1 MIWKDEKKQ
10 WPPSVLVVVVL
21 GSGNQKQQQSAKDI
35 EDYPQPSLSVDL
47 PSLVAN
53 SDLRTTTE
61 AEAIT
66 LH

>member
-10 WPPSVLVVVVL
+10 WSPSVLVVVVL
-21 GSGNQKQQQSAKDI
+21 DSGNQKQQQTAKDI
-35 EDYPQPSLSVDL
+35 DDYPQPSLSVDL

-53 SDLRTTTE
+53 SDFRLTTD
-61 AEAIT
+61 AEAIP